1 MVEFSCTGT
10 CDIETGDVEL
20 GMRKVKG
27 NALELAMV
35 LVAFVTEMDEEY
47 HCGGSLRRVVA
58 VGLKKEVD
66 D

>member
-20 GMRKVKG
+20 EMRKVKG

-47 HCGGSLRRVVA
+47 HCGGSLCHVVA
-58 VGLKKEVD
+58 AGLKKEVD